1 MHVVRSSVGEVLRL
15 ARARHGHGQREA
27 AAAVGVTQAAW
38 GKWERGA
45 TEPAARHLPV
55 LAAYCELTVPE
66 LLGDHAADDAAE
78 LARLRALVHWQDQ
91 QIQADRRRIEE
102 LTSTL
107 LEVLRDRRA
116 PAS

>member
-1 MHVVRSSVGEVLRL
+1 MHVVRSPVGEVLRV
-15 ARARHGHGQREA
+15 ARARRGHGQREA
-27 AAAVGVTQAAW
+27 SAAVGVTQAAW

-55 LAAYCELTVPE
+55 LAAYCELTVPD
-66 LLGDHAADDAAE
+66 LIGGRAHDGAAE
-78 LARLRALVHWQDQ
+78 VARLRALVHWQDQ

-107 LEVLRDRRA
+107 LELLRERRA